1 LIDTHCHLQ
10 DRKFDSDRDDVIT
23 RAREA
28 GITRMLTIG
37 EDLLDSRRAIAIAKQ
52 YGVHAGAGIHPH
64 NAKDAPEDFERELH
78 ALLKERCVVAV
89 GEMGLDYYYD
99 NSPREAQQHVLRA
112 QLRVARE
119 AALPVVFHLRD
130 AFDDFTA
137 ILRDEWK
144 PPMRG
149 VLHCFTGTPNEAR
162 TCVNEFGLLLGIG
175 GVLTFPNAGNVR
187 DAVRAVGI
195 EHAVLETDCPYLAPV
210 PMRGRRNEPSFIVH
224 TAAKI
229 SESLGIGIADIVAAT
244 DRNAIR
250 LFGL

>member
-1 LIDTHCHLQ
+1 LIDTHCHLH
-10 DRKFDSDRDDVIT
+10 DRKFDSDRDDVVT

-37 EDLLDSRRAIAIAKQ
+37 EDLSDSRRAIAIAKQ
-52 YGVHAGAGIHPH
+52 YGVYAAAGIHPH
-64 NAKDAPEDFERELH
+64 NAKDAPEDLESELH

-99 NSPREAQQHVLRA
+99 NSPREAQRRVLRA

-195 EHAVLETDCPYLAPV
+195 EHVVLETDCPYLAPV

>member
-1 LIDTHCHLQ
+1 
-10 DRKFDSDRDDVIT
+10 
-23 RAREA
+23 
-28 GITRMLTIG
+28 
-37 EDLLDSRRAIAIAKQ
+37 
-52 YGVHAGAGIHPH
+52 VHAGAGIHPH